1 MTIDYNR
8 DELLT
13 DFGKTTLKDRY
24 LLPQEESPQ
33 DGFMRAAKA
42 FSDND
47 EMADRIYNYASKLWF
62 MFSTPILSNGGTKRG
77 MPISCFL
84 NYVGDSRE
92 GLTGHYTE
100 NAWLASIGGGIGGFW
115 GDVRSDGVSTWGGSQ
130 SSGSIPFLHVVDS
143 AILAFSQGKTR
154 RGSYEA
160 YMDIYHQK
168 II

>member
-1 MTIDYNR
+1 MINYER

-24 LLPQEESPQ
+24 LLPNENSPQ

-47 EMADRIYNYASKLWF
+47 EMAQRIYDYASKLWF
-62 MFSTPILSNGGTKRG
+62 MYSTPILSNGGANRG

-100 NAWLASIGGGIGGFW
+100 NAWLASIGGGIGGLLLF
-115 GDVRSDGVSTWGGSQ
+115 
-130 SSGSIPFLHVVDS
+130 IF
-143 AILAFSQGKTR
+143 
-154 RGSYEA
+154 
-160 YMDIYHQK
+160 
-168 II
+168 

>member
-1 MTIDYNR
+1 MIDYER

-24 LLPQEESPQ
+24 LLPEETSPQ

-47 EMADRIYNYASKLWF
+47 EMAERIYNYASKLWF
-62 MFSTPILSNGGTKRG
+62 MYSTPILSNGGTNRG

-100 NAWLASIGGGIGGFW
+100 NAWLASIGGGIGG
-115 GDVRSDGVSTWGGSQ
+115 
-130 SSGSIPFLHVVDS
+130 
-143 AILAFSQGKTR
+143 
-154 RGSYEA
+154 Y
-160 YMDIYHQK
+160 
-168 II
+168 